1 MPLRVFPAEVR
12 TRQPSAFLFPTLVS
26 FDSYC
31 KQASFSWSFQCHVFT
46 CLWFVLV
53 ILLFKIVPKGH
64 TETLSS
70 VSKCTKAVRYLT
82 EKIRALEEHSS
93 GLSSSDFD

>member
-1 MPLRVFPAEVR
+1 M
-12 TRQPSAFLFPTLVS
+12 LVN
-26 FDSYC
+26 
-31 KQASFSWSFQCHVFT
+31 
-46 CLWFVLV
+46 
-53 ILLFKIVPKGH
+53 LLFKIVPKGH

-82 EKIRALEEHSS
+82 EKIHALEEHSS